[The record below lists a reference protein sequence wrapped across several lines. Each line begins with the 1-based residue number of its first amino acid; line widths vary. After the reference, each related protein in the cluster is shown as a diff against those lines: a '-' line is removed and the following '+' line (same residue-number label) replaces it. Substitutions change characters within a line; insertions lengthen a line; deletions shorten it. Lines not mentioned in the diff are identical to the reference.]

1 MAFNNTTSAP
11 CMRHAAKRLERG
23 RDPCREV
30 PAERC
35 RQRGA
40 GREVRAAKLLW
51 RNDGARVRQT
61 AVTHARPALLTT
73 KPALLTTCFERVCKK
88 PPDLIHQ
95 FLLDRIHTQVSPQP

>member
-30 PAERC
+30 
-35 RQRGA
+35 Q
-40 GREVRAAKLLW
+40 AAKLLW